1 MIVFDTQCWIWLAKG
16 SNKMSKHA
24 KSAAI
29 RAAKSRSG
37 RVSAYSLWEAA
48 WLHRKQRIHLSDP
61 VDVWLGTLI
70 VDTWVEIE
78 PLSERICLAAA
89 SFPLDFPSDPGD
101 RLIAATAKILACPL
115 VTADERIRAAKVVET
130 IW

>member
-1 MIVFDTQCWIWLAKG
+1 VILFDTQCWIWLAKG
-16 SNKMSKHA
+16 SNKMSKRA

-37 RVSAYSLWEAA
+37 RISAYSLWEAA
-48 WLHRKQRIHLSDP
+48 WLHRKQRIQISDP
-61 VDVWLGTLI
+61 LDVWLASL
-70 VDTWVEIE
+70 VADTWVAVE

-89 SFPLDFPSDPGD
+89 MFPLDFPSDPGD
-101 RLIAATAKILACPL
+101 RLVAATARVLACPL
-115 VTADERIRAAKVVET
+115 VSADERIRAANVVET